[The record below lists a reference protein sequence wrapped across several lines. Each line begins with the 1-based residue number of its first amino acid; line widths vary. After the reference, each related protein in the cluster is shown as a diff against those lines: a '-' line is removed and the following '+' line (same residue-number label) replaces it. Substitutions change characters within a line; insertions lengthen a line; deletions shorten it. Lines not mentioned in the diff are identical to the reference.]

1 MRSRRRNWSGPT
13 RSTKEEPGEAIRAR
27 LGAWR
32 AATERRHV
40 NNRPT
45 HEQLT
50 ARDDKGEQHV
60 VMVTR
65 SPIPGSPHLKGPPHY
80 GQALHLVDPR
90 AGILECVVT
99 GQRLK
104 IEAWRG

>member
-1 MRSRRRNWSGPT
+1 MPN
-13 RSTKEEPGEAIRAR
+13 R
-27 LGAWR
+27 L
-32 AATERRHV
+32 
-40 NNRPT
+40 T
-45 HEQLT
+45 HEQI
-50 ARDDKGEQHV
+50 AAHDDKGERHV

-65 SPIPGSPHLKGPPHY
+65 SPIPGSPHLKGPPRY
-80 GQALHLVDPR
+80 TWRDGQALHLVDPK